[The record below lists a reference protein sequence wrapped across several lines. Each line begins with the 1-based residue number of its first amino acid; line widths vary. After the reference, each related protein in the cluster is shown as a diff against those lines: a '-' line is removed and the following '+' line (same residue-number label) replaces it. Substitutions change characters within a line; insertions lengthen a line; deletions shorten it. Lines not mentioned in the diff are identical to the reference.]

1 MLGTMK
7 RAMLVVGLCVGL
19 AACQN
24 NGGGDDYPIGGGG
37 GGGVSSGG
45 GGGSDGGIDAATG
58 DAGTPIAG
66 RVCLLSDLRQIGVTA
81 SCSTTKAGGLIVT
94 LGNRTA
100 TTAVDG
106 KFTINAPAGSGLIWR
121 VTGDGKAAGTVQL
134 QPSVMPFGTDAT
146 IPAITTDD
154 YTNLLSQNSMTVTD
168 QEGAVIVRVLK
179 NGAAATG
186 VTATSSPQAQRL
198 ALYDSSSAVTWSDAV
213 TGTSTKGI
221 VWFANLPLNAT
232 PPTNATISVK
242 ETSTSTPV
250 GVTAL
255 VENQSITFVTEELQ

>member
-1 MLGTMK
+1 MLSAMK
-7 RAMLVVGLCVGL
+7 RAMLVVGVCVGL

-37 GGGVSSGG
+37 NNGASSGG
-45 GGGSDGGIDAATG
+45 GHGSDGGIDAATG

-66 RVCLLSDLRQIGVTA
+66 RVCLLSDLRQIGATA

-106 KFTINAPAGSGLIWR
+106 KFTINAPAGSSLTWR

-134 QPSVMPFGTDAT
+134 QPSVMPLGLDPT
-146 IPAITTDD
+146 IPAIAAGD
-154 YTNLLSQNSMTVTD
+154 YTNLLSQNEMVTAD
-168 QEGAVIVRVLK
+168 QQGAVIVRVLK
-179 NGAAATG
+179 NGAPAVGA
-186 VTATSSPQAQRL
+186 TATSSPQAQRL

-232 PPTNATISVK
+232 PPTTAAISVK
-242 ETSTSTPV
+242 ETSSSTPV
-250 GVTAL
+250 LTSGL
-255 VENQSITFVTEELQ
+255 VENQSITFLTVELQ